1 MKTDVGGPIQIS
13 WTIWERNDHVG
24 MMLAAAM
31 GVLDQ
36 MSRSHGGRRHAGA
49 DLARFFQAVG
59 GSVGRHVVG
68 GAVRKEAAGP
78 GVAPGR
84 S

>member
-1 MKTDVGGPIQIS
+1 MKADVGGLIQIS

-36 MSRSHGGRRHAGA
+36 ISRSRGGRRHAGA

-59 GSVGRHVVG
+59 GSVGRHVGG
-68 GAVRKEAAGP
+68 GAVRKVGAGRA
-78 GVAPGR
+78 VAPGR